1 MIPQNEFILDIA
13 FHPGE
18 TLAEKLEEINMGPK
32 EFAIRTGKPEKTINA
47 VLKGESAITSDM
59 AILFEDVLQIP
70 ARFWL
75 KQQYEYDE
83 YIARQK
89 RQSVIALAKDWAA
102 AFPYAEMAKLGW
114 IIPTRK
120 VEEKVAH
127 LFKYFG
133 VSSSDAWEEY
143 FYKQQL
149 KVAFRISLH
158 NTKNP
163 HALSA
168 WIRQGE
174 LQANRIEA
182 PAFDKQLLINQLSDI
197 KNVMAAHPQDFFV
210 QLQQF
215 CLKAGVKIIYTPCV
229 KQAPI
234 SGATR
239 WINNHPVIQ
248 LTGRYNQNDRF
259 WFTFF
264 HEIGHVL
271 LHGKKEIFLEDIEYS
286 DYDKQKEQEADDFA
300 VKWTFSE
307 EQENEVLK
315 NEDLTEREIVEFA
328 KKFNTHPAIIIGR
341 LQKKEIIHYSQG
353 RQFFH
358 KLNFNNSN
366 E

>member
-89 RQSVIALAKDWAA
+89 RQSVIELAKDWAA

-149 KVAFRISLH
+149 KVSFRISLY
-158 NTKNP
+158 NTKKP

-174 LQANRIEA
+174 LQASKINA
-182 PAFDKQLLINQLSDI
+182 PSFDKKMLLAQLPKI
-197 KNVMAAHPQDFFV
+197 KALMATHPDDFFQ
-210 QLQQF
+210 QLQEL
-215 CLKAGVKIIYTPCV
+215 CLLAGVKVIYTPCI
-229 KQAPI
+229 KKAPI

-239 WINNHPVIQ
+239 WINEHPVVQ
-248 LTGRYNQNDRF
+248 MTGRYNQNDRF

-264 HEIGHVL
+264 HELGHIL

-286 DYDKQKEQEADDFA
+286 DYDKQKEKEADEFA
-300 VKWTFSE
+300 IKWTFSE
-307 EQENEVLK
+307 EEEKEVSKNEVL
-315 NEDLTEREIVEFA
+315 TETDIVKYA
-328 KKFNTHPAIIIGR
+328 AKFNTHPAIIIGR

-353 RQFFH
+353 RQFFL